1 MKQIISSHNQKI
13 LITHFG
19 AIGDTI
25 MCTPALKLLRENLP
39 LSRVEF
45 LTSNRLAYDVL
56 KHNNEIDD
64 VHYFQQYNIGNIKK
78 RFKICE
84 HSFSRIPPTTSV
96 LGCNVVFRLIKPLS
110 GSEAPYTIFEI

>member
-1 MKQIISSHNQKI
+1 MNLRCNLLIRIILLLTYPVIISFLLMKQIISSHNQKI

-78 RFKICE
+78 RFKN
-84 HSFSRIPPTTSV
+84 TD
-96 LGCNVVFRLIKPLS
+96 
-110 GSEAPYTIFEI
+110 